1 LKNKIIYYIVYIILF
16 LIQNEIISN
25 SRPPL
30 LLPPI
35 SVYESGR
42 NIPNLPADKTGK
54 ASRIPTSWGGG
65 ALVQE
70 DKIYQG
76 FPITSFSLT
85 EGAWIQHRNIR
96 LTSSHIEIIGSD
108 ALVGLLRG
116 SVKVEDKDNKVTLT
130 SDKGIYDKLQET
142 VILEGRPT
150 LFYYNANSKLTKL
163 TSNKIVRYIKENKI
177 SLEGSVIVQD
187 PDYTILSNSA
197 VYFEKD
203 GLLELENQ
211 PFIFGSDTFL
221 TAKSA
226 GYNNQ
231 TKITYLKENTV
242 LLRVSKENI
251 EVDENSS
258 VDLENKSKEKKI
270 ITTFSGNLLESISKN
285 KERDQ
290 MIKLHGDSKVLRE
303 DYVFR
308 GNILSAFGEN
318 YKNLESNEEFTFL
331 DIKGNLRILGSL
343 FEHNELIGYT
353 HITKNPSIEFI
364 NSEGQITSTL
374 TTVEI
379 ERFSEKNE
387 IVARGNVLIDSENGK
402 IRGQYATYYE
412 KDKVIHVEGNPSIE
426 REGSKIYCGM
436 ILIYPD
442 SNRIIMSDG
451 IGVIKEK

>member
-1 LKNKIIYYIVYIILF
+1 MKNRIIACILSFIF
-16 LIQNEIISN
+16 LFQSGLISN
-25 SRPPL
+25 FRPPL

-42 NIPNLPADKTGK
+42 NIPNLPADKSGK

-70 DKIYQG
+70 EKIYQG
-76 FPITSFSLT
+76 FPITAFSLT

-108 ALVGLLRG
+108 ALVGMLRG
-116 SVKVEDKDNKVTLT
+116 NVKVEDKENKVTLT
-130 SDKGIYDKLQET
+130 SEKGIYDKLQEN

-163 TSNKIVRYIKENKI
+163 TSNKIVRYMKENKI
-177 SLEGSVIVQD
+177 SLEGSVILQD

-231 TKITYLKENTV
+231 TKITYLKDNTI
-242 LLRVSKENI
+242 LLRVSKESIPVN
-251 EVDENSS
+251 ENST
-258 VDLENKSKEKKI
+258 DNLEPKSNEKKI

-285 KERDQ
+285 KEREQ
-290 MIKLHGDSKVLRE
+290 MIKLHGDSRVIRE

-308 GNILSAFGEN
+308 GNILSAFGDN

-331 DIKGNLRILGSL
+331 DIKSNLRIIGSL

-353 HITKNPSIEFI
+353 HITNNPIIEFI
-364 NSEGQITSTL
+364 NSEGEITSTL
-374 TTVEI
+374 STVEI

-402 IRGQYATYYE
+402 IRGQYATYFE
-412 KDKVIHVEGNPSIE
+412 KYKVIHVEGNPSIE
-426 REGSKIYCGM
+426 REGSKIFCGM

-442 SNRIIMSDG
+442 SNKIIMSDG
-451 IGVIKEK
+451 IGVIQEK

>member
-1 LKNKIIYYIVYIILF
+1 MKNRIIACILSFIF
-16 LIQNEIISN
+16 LFQSGLISN
-25 SRPPL
+25 FRPPL

-42 NIPNLPADKTGK
+42 NIPNLPADKSGK

-70 DKIYQG
+70 EKIYQG
-76 FPITSFSLT
+76 FPITAFSLT

-108 ALVGLLRG
+108 ALVGMLRG
-116 SVKVEDKDNKVTLT
+116 NVKVEDKENKVTLT
-130 SDKGIYDKLQET
+130 SEKGIYDKLQEN

-163 TSNKIVRYIKENKI
+163 TSNKIVRYMKENKI
-177 SLEGSVIVQD
+177 SLEGSVILQD

-231 TKITYLKENTV
+231 TKITYLKDNTI
-242 LLRVSKENI
+242 LLRVSKESIPVN
-251 EVDENSS
+251 ENST
-258 VDLENKSKEKKI
+258 DNLEPKSNEKKI

-285 KERDQ
+285 KEREQ
-290 MIKLHGDSKVLRE
+290 MIKLHGDSRVIRE

-308 GNILSAFGEN
+308 GNILSAFGDN
-318 YKNLESNEEFTFL
+318 YKNLDYISCWFL
-331 DIKGNLRILGSL
+331 KGAN
-343 FEHNELIGYT
+343 Y
-353 HITKNPSIEFI
+353 
-364 NSEGQITSTL
+364 
-374 TTVEI
+374 
-379 ERFSEKNE
+379 
-387 IVARGNVLIDSENGK
+387 
-402 IRGQYATYYE
+402 IRGKKASLAFVST
-412 KDKVIHVEGNPSIE
+412 NSI
-426 REGSKIYCGM
+426 
-436 ILIYPD
+436 
-442 SNRIIMSDG
+442 
-451 IGVIKEK
+451 